1 MLLRLDW
8 CYSSLYEDAYPILL
22 LVLLM
27 VKLILLKKANGYL
40 AAYWL
45 LQKAKAWQQ
54 LDKMLMTA
62 YSQFGKKL
70 TVVIWLRD
78 CSFVVCL
85 NESIQPSGPLCLW
98 QFVPL
103 TMFHGTLCV
112 IATAN
117 NNNNNKSTNKV
128 NFKKQITWNHC
139 WNWQSKKTNFS
150 TEPFRSNK
158 VLASTWPAC
167 QMNFTG
173 LQEHYNQLLAN
184 DNALPRR
191 SEINF
196 LIIRFLV
203 SLNISFKIFRHIGRV
218 KNSKEISFA
227 SK

>member
-1 MLLRLDW
+1 
-8 CYSSLYEDAYPILL
+8 
-22 LVLLM
+22 M
-27 VKLILLKKANGYL
+27 VIWQLTDFYKKP
-40 AAYWL
+40 
-45 LQKAKAWQQ
+45 K

-62 YSQFGKKL
+62 YSQIGKKL

-85 NESIQPSGPLCLW
+85 NESIQPSDQLCLW

-103 TMFHGTLCV
+103 TMFRGTLCV

-139 WNWQSKKTNFS
+139 RNWQSKKTNFS

-196 LIIRFLV
+196 LIIGFLV

>member
-1 MLLRLDW
+1 
-8 CYSSLYEDAYPILL
+8 
-22 LVLLM
+22 M
-27 VKLILLKKANGYL
+27 VIWQLTDFYKKP
-40 AAYWL
+40 
-45 LQKAKAWQQ
+45 K

-62 YSQFGKKL
+62 YSQIGKKL

-85 NESIQPSGPLCLW
+85 NESIQPSDQLCLW

-103 TMFHGTLCV
+103 TMFRGTLCV

-139 WNWQSKKTNFS
+139 RNWQSKKTNFS

-196 LIIRFLV
+196 LIIGFLV

-218 KNSKEISFA
+218 NNSKEISFA